1 MINTNQKG
9 FFNDN
14 EREVL
19 EELIFAFQWKHL
31 DPNNFP
37 KLDELTS
44 KLEEKRQAIEPSPW
58 R

>member
-19 EELIFAFQWKHL
+19 EELIWLFQWKHL
-31 DPNNFP
+31 DPNHFP
-37 KLDELTS
+37 KLEELTS
-44 KLEEKRQAIEPSPW
+44 KLEEKRQGGE
-58 R
+58 